1 MDDVDFIGQ
10 NYADIKKIQVLKKY
24 QLKDKT
30 EYTSISKS
38 EEGWKEVKKVGSLID
53 DDKDVGRRKQLAT
66 VALYKLN
73 NVWIKGNKLKTST
86 KIKLYKSLVKSI
98 LLYNCGTWAL
108 TLTEEERL
116 NAYHRKQLKKILNIR
131 YPKKITN
138 KSLYKICQEK
148 PLSLQILSARWSLF
162 GHILRRDKDIP
173 ANKATRAY
181 SSLMVTN
188 CEDDQRQPCQL
199 C

>member
-1 MDDVDFIGQ
+1 M
-10 NYADIKKIQVLKKY
+10 
-24 QLKDKT
+24 
-30 EYTSISKS
+30 ERSR
-38 EEGWKEVKKVGSLID
+38 KVGSLID
-53 DDKDVGRRKQLAT
+53 DDKDVERRKQLAT

-98 LLYNCGTWAL
+98 LFYSCRTWAL
-108 TLTEEERL
+108 TLTEKERL
-116 NAYHRKQLKKILNIR
+116 YAYHRKQLKQILNIR

-138 KSLYKICQEK
+138 KSLYRICQEK
-148 PLSLQILSARWSLF
+148 PLSLQILSARRSLF

>member
-1 MDDVDFIGQ
+1 M
-10 NYADIKKIQVLKKY
+10 
-24 QLKDKT
+24 
-30 EYTSISKS
+30 ERSK
-38 EEGWKEVKKVGSLID
+38 KKVGSLID
-53 DDKDVGRRKQLAT
+53 DGKDVERRKHLAT

-73 NVWIKGNKLKTST
+73 NVWIKGNTLKTST

-138 KSLYKICQEK
+138 KSLYRI
-148 PLSLQILSARWSLF
+148 
-162 GHILRRDKDIP
+162 
-173 ANKATRAY
+173 
-181 SSLMVTN
+181 
-188 CEDDQRQPCQL
+188 
-199 C
+199 